1 MQLDVA
7 GRLGPADHEPPE
19 LDKRPLRLVRHHA
32 HRRRRDLTAAH
43 GVVVVR
49 HRRALGDDERAV
61 HDVKR
66 VELAHGRKQGV
77 DAARAIRR
85 VGR

>member
-1 MQLDVA
+1 
-7 GRLGPADHEPPE
+7 
-19 LDKRPLRLVRHHA
+19 
-32 HRRRRDLTAAH
+32 
-43 GVVVVR
+43 
-49 HRRALGDDERAV
+49 
-61 HDVKR
+61 VKR